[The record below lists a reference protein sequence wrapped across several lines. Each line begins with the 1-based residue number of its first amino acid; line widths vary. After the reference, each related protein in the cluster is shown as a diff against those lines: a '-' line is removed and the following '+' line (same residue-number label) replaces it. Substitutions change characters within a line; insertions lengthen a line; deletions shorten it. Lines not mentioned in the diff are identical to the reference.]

1 MSRKRCVSLLT
12 AACCL
17 GSSAIVHAQAAQQP
31 PAVPAVPAARAV
43 TPDDTAADRVR
54 QRPVMAPQQPVDP
67 TPPNTIIERPGD
79 SMLSLG
85 NEGNNTPADAQQAKT
100 NEAGFFAV
108 PPQQPKM
115 LRKHD
120 LVTIVIREE
129 SDYSAKGDNNFDKK
143 AELQAKLDQFV
154 KLNVQNFSIY
164 GLPQSQNPANIDVSG
179 ERTFN
184 GTGQVDRSDSMNA
197 RIEAEIVDV
206 KPNGTLVLQA
216 RKKIKQDTEEQE
228 FILSGT
234 CRVED
239 ITADN
244 TVLSTQIYNLDLQK
258 NQKGDVRT
266 ATKRGFLPKLLDFIN
281 PF

>member
-1 MSRKRCVSLLT
+1 MSRKRCFSVLA

-17 GSSAIVHAQAAQQP
+17 GAAATVRAQQNNLPTP
-31 PAVPAVPAARAV
+31 PARAA
-43 TPDDTAADRVR
+43 TPDDANAARVR
-54 QRPVMAPQQPVDP
+54 SHAQTSVPQPVNQG
-67 TPPNTIIERPGD
+67 PPNTIIERPGD
-79 SMLSLG
+79 SMLTMG
-85 NEGNNTPADAQQAKT
+85 NEGNSPADAQQAKN

-108 PPQQPKM
+108 PAPQPKT
-115 LRKHD
+115 LKKHD

-164 GLPQSQNPANIDVSG
+164 GLAQSQNPASIDVSG

-184 GTGQVDRSDSMNA
+184 GTGQVDRSDSLNA
-197 RIEAEIVDV
+197 RVEAEIVDV

-216 RKKIKQDTEEQE
+216 HKKIKQDTEEQE
-228 FILSGT
+228 FILSGI

-244 TVLSTQIYNLDLQK
+244 TVLSTQISNLDVQK
-258 NQKGDVRT
+258 NQKGDVRQ